1 MVTTGL
7 LRRVALVALMGAIS
21 TICRAIAIHFVRYRK
36 TPAEP
41 VFMRFEVLQKERA
54 DDGI

>member
-21 TICRAIAIHFVRYRK
+21 TICRAISIHFVRYRK

-41 VFMRFEVLQKERA
+41 VFMRFEGLQKERA
-54 DDGI
+54 DDEI